1 MLTHQRRQTAADQAK
16 TTKTPRRVL
25 SFPIE
30 LDHAIARSPDHDCR
44 LPSTESSDST
54 PIATPASEMSR
65 VLNYRLKRV

>member
-30 LDHAIARSPDHDCR
+30 LDHAIARSPDHAMTVFKGM
-44 LPSTESSDST
+44 LGLLEILT
-54 PIATPASEMSR
+54 
-65 VLNYRLKRV
+65 